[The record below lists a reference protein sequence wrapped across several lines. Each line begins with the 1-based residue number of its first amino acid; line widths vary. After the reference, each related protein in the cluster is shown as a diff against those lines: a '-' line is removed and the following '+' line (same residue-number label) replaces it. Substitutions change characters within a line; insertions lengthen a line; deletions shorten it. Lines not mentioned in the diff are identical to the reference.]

1 VVWRR
6 TSRWRSSRGS
16 SAQTC
21 VIHSATNVGTG
32 KGAELSTYIVEK
44 GKPLLTMVK

>member
-1 VVWRR
+1 
-6 TSRWRSSRGS
+6 
-16 SAQTC
+16 